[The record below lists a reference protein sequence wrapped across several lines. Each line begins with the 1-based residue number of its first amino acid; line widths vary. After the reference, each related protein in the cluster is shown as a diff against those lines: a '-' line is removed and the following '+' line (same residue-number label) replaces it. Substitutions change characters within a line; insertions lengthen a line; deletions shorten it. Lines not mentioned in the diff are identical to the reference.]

1 MPEKEVISA
10 IVKSEKKT
18 GKNGQYEVKYI
29 LKDDRQYSVSKGDF
43 SKVEAG
49 KEYTFELATS
59 EYNNKT
65 YYWANLKQQT
75 SKPDISGED
84 VKSYFNNIDKDK
96 QHNMIKWM
104 IDNLKG

>member
-18 GKNGQYEVKYI
+18 GRNGQYDIKYI
-29 LKDDRQYSVSKGDF
+29 LKDDKQYSISKNDF
-43 SKVEAG
+43 NKVEAG

-65 YYWANLKQQT
+65 YYWANLKVST
-75 SKPDISGED
+75 TKSDITGED
-84 VKSYFNNIDKDK
+84 VKSYFVNLDKDK
-96 QHNMIKWM
+96 QHNMLKWM